1 MGKIRSAVSTF
12 LNRIGTAPKVPKR
25 VWAIIL
31 AGGSSTRMGG
41 DISKQWLTLDGL
53 PVIVRTLM
61 AFDGA
66 ETVSDILLVVRAEEK
81 ERYGGIAEQYGIGKL
96 RGIALGGD
104 TRQASAKNGFLAVAE
119 KADMVAIHDGARC
132 LITPAEIDRVV
143 TEAAGHG
150 AATAAARG
158 VDTVKLGTA
167 AGFIEKTVDR
177 NHVWM
182 AQTPQVFRTNV
193 YHAALAIAERD
204 GITVTDD
211 CSLAEHIE
219 YPVCLVECSRDNI
232 KLTTKEDIA
241 RAEAILRARATKEDK
256 L

>member
-1 MGKIRSAVSTF
+1 MGKIRSAISSFFGRV
-12 LNRIGTAPKVPKR
+12 GTTPSVPKR
-25 VWAIIL
+25 VWAVIL

-53 PVIVRTLM
+53 PVIVRTLA
-61 AFDGA
+61 AFDRA
-66 ETVSDILLVVRAEEK
+66 KTVSDILLVVRAEEK
-81 ERYGGIAEQYGIGKL
+81 ELYGGIAEKYGIGKL
-96 RGIALGGD
+96 RGIAIGGD
-104 TRQASAKNGFLAVAE
+104 SRQASAKNGFSAVAN

-132 LITPAEIDRVV
+132 LITPEDIDRVV
-143 TEAAGHG
+143 SEAAKHG
-150 AATAAARG
+150 AATAAAKG

-167 AGFIEKTVDR
+167 NGFIEKTLDR

-219 YPVCLVECSRDNI
+219 HPVRLVECSRDNI
-232 KLTTKEDIA
+232 KLTTKDDIA
-241 RAEAILRARATKEDK
+241 RAEAILRARTEEDRT
-256 L
+256 

>member
-1 MGKIRSAVSTF
+1 MGNIRSAISSFFGRV
-12 LNRIGTAPKVPKR
+12 GTTPPVPKR
-25 VWAIIL
+25 VWAVIL

-53 PVIVRTLM
+53 PVIVRTLA
-61 AFDGA
+61 AFDRA
-66 ETVSDILLVVRAEEK
+66 KTVSDILLVVRAEEK
-81 ERYGGIAEQYGIGKL
+81 ELYGGIAEKYGIGKL
-96 RGIALGGD
+96 RGIAIGGD
-104 TRQASAKNGFLAVAE
+104 SRQASAKNGFSAVAD

-132 LITPAEIDRVV
+132 LITPEDIDRVV
-143 TEAAGHG
+143 SEAAKHG
-150 AATAAARG
+150 AATAAAKG

-167 AGFIEKTVDR
+167 NGFIEKTLDR

-219 YPVCLVECSRDNI
+219 HPVRLVECSRDNI
-232 KLTTKEDIA
+232 KLTTKDDIA
-241 RAEAILRARATKEDK
+241 RAEAILRARTEEDRT
-256 L
+256 